1 MGARVRLLCEFTG
14 TVVSVLPKMA
24 ATYRYD
30 TGIRVPAGIGIPVW
44 LLSRYEHPYYTGEN
58 LKILRGGRKTSRE
71 RANSLL
77 DENHS

>member
-44 LLSRYEHPYYTGEN
+44 LLSRYEQLAG
-58 LKILRGGRKTSRE
+58 
-71 RANSLL
+71 LL
-77 DENHS
+77 NEEGASTDTQNNHQYRNGWA

>member
-44 LLSRYEHPYYTGEN
+44 LLSRYEHPYDDLGFGSVFRPAK
-58 LKILRGGRKTSRE
+58 LG
-71 RANSLL
+71 
-77 DENHS
+77 